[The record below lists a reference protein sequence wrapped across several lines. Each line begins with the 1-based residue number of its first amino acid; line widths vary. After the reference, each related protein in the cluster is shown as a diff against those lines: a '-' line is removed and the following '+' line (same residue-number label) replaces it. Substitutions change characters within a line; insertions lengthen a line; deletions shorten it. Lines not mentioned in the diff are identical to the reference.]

1 MSGPDELDKLTE
13 ELHAAARNERP
24 SEERKAAILEA
35 LVGDG
40 GGSGGSGSKKAFGVL
55 FMVVVLVSLWGWRL
69 FGARTDEV
77 MPLPDPVSTRQ
88 VEPPP
93 RVEAPP
99 VEPPPLA
106 TPPQLPPPAEPVA
119 VNVPP
124 APIPDPVRR
133 PPKPVD
139 EVDLLAKEV
148 RLLDSARAALPNEPR
163 RALEVLEQHRREFPR
178 GALTIDAELVRLEAY
193 LRAGDRSRATA
204 VANNLIRSAPQSP
217 VAARAR
223 RLLEEIP

>member
-35 LVGDG
+35 VVGDDR
-40 GGSGGSGSKKAFGVL
+40 GSGGSGSKKAFGVL
-55 FMVVVLVSLWGWRL
+55 LMAVLVGLFGWRL
-69 FGARTDEV
+69 FGARADEV
-77 MPLPDPVSTRQ
+77 TPLPDPAPTRQ

-99 VEPPPLA
+99 IEPPRPA
-106 TPPQLPPPAEPVA
+106 PPPEVPPPTEPVA
-119 VNVPP
+119 VEVPP
-124 APIPDPVRR
+124 APSPEPVRQ
-133 PPKPVD
+133 PSKPVD

-148 RLLDSARAALPNEPR
+148 QLLDSARAALPNEPR

-178 GALTIDAELVRLEAY
+178 GALIIDAELVRLEAY
-193 LRAGDRSRATA
+193 LRAGDRARATA
-204 VANNLIRSAPQSP
+204 VANKLIRSAPQSP

>member
-35 LVGDG
+35 VVGDD

-55 FMVVVLVSLWGWRL
+55 LMAVLVGLFGWRL
-69 FGARTDEV
+69 FGARADDVTS
-77 MPLPDPVSTRQ
+77 LPDPAPTRQ

-99 VEPPPLA
+99 VEPPRPA
-106 TPPQLPPPAEPVA
+106 PPPEVPPPTEPVA
-119 VNVPP
+119 VEVPP
-124 APIPDPVRR
+124 APSPEPVRQ
-133 PPKPVD
+133 PSKPVD

-148 RLLDSARAALPNEPR
+148 QLLDSARAALPNEPR

-178 GALTIDAELVRLEAY
+178 GALIIDAELVRLEAY
-193 LRAGDRSRATA
+193 LRAGDRSRATT
-204 VANNLIRSAPQSP
+204 VANKLIRSAPQSP